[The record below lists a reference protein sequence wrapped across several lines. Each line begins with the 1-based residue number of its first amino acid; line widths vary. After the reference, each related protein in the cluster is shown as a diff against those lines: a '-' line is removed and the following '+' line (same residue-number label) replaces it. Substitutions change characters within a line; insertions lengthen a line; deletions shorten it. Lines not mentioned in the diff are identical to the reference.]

1 MSADPG
7 TAPEAGETPAHPVA
21 AQLGLGIDA
30 GGTYTDCVLYDLE
43 NRRVICKAKA
53 LTTHHNLSVGID
65 EGLKKLALPESLQ
78 VALVALSTTL
88 ATNSIVEGKGG
99 RPGAI
104 VMTPLSHNT
113 ADFKWRPL
121 KFVGGALD
129 IRGNEQSAPD
139 REEIAQ
145 AVRGLLEEG
154 VDAFAVSG
162 YASVR
167 NPEHELLVREVIAEQ
182 CDLPVVCGHEL
193 SSRLDYLARA
203 NTAILNAR
211 LLSVIGKLL
220 EAVRSSLSAI
230 GVAAPI
236 MVVKGDG
243 SLINEQTARERP
255 VETVLSGPAASV
267 SGARHLT
274 DVSEG
279 IVFDMGGTTTDTAVL
294 AQGLVRIHPEGATVG
309 GWRTSVEAADIAT
322 VGLGGD
328 SHISFNAD
336 RELLVGPRRV
346 LPLCYLAAESEDV
359 KAALERLDART
370 VTNRGNSQ
378 ALEFFRLGRDHEEAV
393 LDERSRAMLA
403 ALQEGPL
410 SRERLAR
417 RIDLV
422 EASLLRTE
430 KLEDLGYIQRSSLTP
445 TDLLHVTGEFV
456 AWDAEAARLA
466 LNFFAGLYGAE
477 PAALIEMVRE
487 QIVRRLCLQVIH
499 HVSGRAFD
507 ERSALRG
514 DDYLLDLALGG
525 SSGGSLALSLTYHDT
540 IVALGAPVQP
550 FFPEV
555 ARRLNAR
562 LIIPE
567 HAEVANA
574 IGAVASEVVV
584 RERAIVRPGELSAY
598 VVHTASGK
606 RVFEKLE
613 TAVEAAR
620 ADAQRLAVERASKSG
635 AASPRVRLDVDERR
649 GLLADGAEELI
660 EVIVEATAAG
670 RPELQVAT

>member
-1 MSADPG
+1 M
-7 TAPEAGETPAHPVA
+7 
-21 AQLGLGIDA
+21 
-30 GGTYTDCVLYDLE
+30 
-43 NRRVICKAKA
+43 
-53 LTTHHNLSVGID
+53 
-65 EGLKKLALPESLQ
+65 
-78 VALVALSTTL
+78 
-88 ATNSIVEGKGG
+88 
-99 RPGAI
+99 
-104 VMTPLSHNT
+104 
-113 ADFKWRPL
+113 
-121 KFVGGALD
+121 
-129 IRGNEQSAPD
+129 
-139 REEIAQ
+139 
-145 AVRGLLEEG
+145 
-154 VDAFAVSG
+154 
-162 YASVR
+162 
-167 NPEHELLVREVIAEQ
+167 
-182 CDLPVVCGHEL
+182 
-193 SSRLDYLARA
+193 
-203 NTAILNAR
+203 
-211 LLSVIGKLL
+211 
-220 EAVRSSLSAI
+220 SAI

-466 LNFFAGLYGAE
+466 LNFFAGL
-477 PAALIEMVRE
+477 
-487 QIVRRLCLQVIH
+487 
-499 HVSGRAFD
+499 
-507 ERSALRG
+507 
-514 DDYLLDLALGG
+514 
-525 SSGGSLALSLTYHDT
+525 
-540 IVALGAPVQP
+540 
-550 FFPEV
+550 
-555 ARRLNAR
+555 
-562 LIIPE
+562 
-567 HAEVANA
+567 
-574 IGAVASEVVV
+574 
-584 RERAIVRPGELSAY
+584 
-598 VVHTASGK
+598 
-606 RVFEKLE
+606 
-613 TAVEAAR
+613 
-620 ADAQRLAVERASKSG
+620 
-635 AASPRVRLDVDERR
+635 
-649 GLLADGAEELI
+649 
-660 EVIVEATAAG
+660 
-670 RPELQVAT
+670 